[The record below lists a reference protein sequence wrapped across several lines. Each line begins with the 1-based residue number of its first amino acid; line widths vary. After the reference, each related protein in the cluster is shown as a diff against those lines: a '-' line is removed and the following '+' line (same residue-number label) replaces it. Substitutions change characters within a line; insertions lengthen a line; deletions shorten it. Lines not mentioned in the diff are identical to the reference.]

1 MYVIIVGAGKLG
13 YYLSKSLLAESHEIL
28 LVEKDKA
35 RFQELTGEFGE
46 SIVWG
51 DGAEART
58 LKEIGANRADVFVAV
73 TGDDEDNLVICQMA
87 KIMYMVGRTIAR
99 VNDPK
104 HEEIFTSLGI
114 DATVS
119 TTRVI
124 NNIISQE
131 VDAGSLLP
139 LLAIK
144 GGKIEIIETEL
155 SSDSQFVDKSI
166 ADIFLPDECI
176 IISVIR
182 GDDVIVPKGNTV
194 LKSGD
199 TIIVLTSKEKEA
211 ELKKIL

>member
-13 YYLSKSLLAESHEIL
+13 YNLTKSLLAENHEVL
-28 LVEKDKA
+28 LVEKDKS
-35 RFQELTGEFGE
+35 RYQELTSGFGE
-46 SIVWG
+46 NIVWG

-58 LKEIGANRADVFVAV
+58 LKEIGVNRADVLVAV

-87 KIMYMVGRTIAR
+87 KIMYMVPRTIAR

-104 HEEIFTSLGI
+104 NEEIFTSLGI

-119 TTRVI
+119 TTRLI

-139 LLAIK
+139 LLALK

-155 SSDSQFVDKSI
+155 SSDSKLVNKAI
-166 ADIFLPDECI
+166 ADVNLPDECI

-182 GDDVIVPKGNTV
+182 EDDVIVPKGNTV

-199 TIIVLTSKEKEA
+199 TIIALAAKEKEA
-211 ELKKIL
+211 ELKKFL

>member
-13 YYLSKSLLAESHEIL
+13 YHLAKNLLAESHEIL
-28 LVEKDKA
+28 LVEKDKG
-35 RFQELTGEFGE
+35 RYNELIGEFGE
-46 SIVWG
+46 NIVWG
-51 DGAEART
+51 DGAEARI
-58 LKEIGANRADVFVAV
+58 LKEIGVNRADVLVAV

-87 KIMYMVGRTIAR
+87 KIMYMIPRTIAK

-119 TTRVI
+119 STRVI

-139 LLAIK
+139 LLALK

-155 SSDSQFVDKSI
+155 SSDSALVDKAI
-166 ADIFLPDECI
+166 ADVKLPDECI

-182 GDDVIVPKGNTV
+182 GEDVIVPKGNTI
-194 LKSGD
+194 LKSSD
-199 TIIVLTSKEKEA
+199 TIIALASKEKEA
-211 ELKKIL
+211 ELKKLL

>member
-35 RFQELTGEFGE
+35 RFQELAGEFGE

-155 SSDSQFVDKSI
+155 SSDSQFVAKAI
-166 ADIFLPDECI
+166 ADINLPDECI

>member
-35 RFQELTGEFGE
+35 RFQELAGEFGE